1 MYNGRNSRAQKI
13 FSKEE
18 CEKIINSPSQLITE
32 DSKEAIKKAL
42 KHTWK
47 FEEYEDSCATSGL
60 ENFRAVKTREKKNE
74 TS

>member
-1 MYNGRNSRAQKI
+1 MKI
-13 FSKEE
+13 TYRVTAEE
-18 CEKIINSPSQLITE
+18 TQYHDYYMDVVAE

-60 ENFRAVKTREKKNE
+60 ENFRAVKTGEKKNE